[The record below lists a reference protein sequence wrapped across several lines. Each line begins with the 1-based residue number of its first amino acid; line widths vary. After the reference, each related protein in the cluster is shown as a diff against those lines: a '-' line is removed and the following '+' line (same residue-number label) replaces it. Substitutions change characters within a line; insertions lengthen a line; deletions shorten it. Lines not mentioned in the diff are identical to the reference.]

1 MVWQNLIHLFLG
13 VSNRDPHLTK
23 PYDLKGF
30 ELEFDQ
36 FNEGS
41 G

>member
-13 VSNRDPHLTK
+13 VSNRDHHLTK
-23 PYDLKGF
+23 PYDQKGI

-36 FNEGS
+36 FNQGS